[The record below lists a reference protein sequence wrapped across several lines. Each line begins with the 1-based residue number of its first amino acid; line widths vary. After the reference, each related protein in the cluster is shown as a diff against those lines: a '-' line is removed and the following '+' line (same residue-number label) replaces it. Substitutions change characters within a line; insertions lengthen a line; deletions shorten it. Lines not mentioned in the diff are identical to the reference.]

1 MMHKTEAL
9 LRTLFILGMILF
21 ILWMIQS
28 HSAPYGLAIRPMY
41 QVLVLVIAI
50 ALAPFVY
57 KSFLKV
63 QSRKKYTRDDLH
75 E

>member
-28 HSAPYGLAIRPMY
+28 HSAPYGLVVKPVY
-41 QVLVLVIAI
+41 QILVLAVAI

-57 KSFLKV
+57 KSFMKV
-63 QSRKKYTRDDLH
+63 QSQNTRDDLH